1 MTAFSR
7 GNLTNANE
15 IQSLCRKIIDILYAK
30 SFFSALRHVL
40 RLQGL
45 ETGEARTPI
54 LGLSTS
60 SKSQLEKELINI
72 QVL

>member
-7 GNLTNANE
+7 GNLTDANE

-30 SFFSALRHVL
+30 SFFSALRHIL
-40 RLQGL
+40 MLQGL
-45 ETGEARTPI
+45 DTGEARAPI
-54 LGLSTS
+54 PGLSTS
-60 SKSQLEKELINI
+60 SKSQLEKKLKNI